1 MSALFDPIGPL
12 SCDQI
17 LTILTRVLLG
27 HRLFVCVHVLG
38 GGGQGG
44 DIHVMLIHDTYHE

>member
-1 MSALFDPIGPL
+1 MSALFGPIGPL

-17 LTILTRVLLG
+17 LSIVTRVLLG

-38 GGGQGG
+38 GGWVGRGE
-44 DIHVMLIHDTYHE
+44 IYT